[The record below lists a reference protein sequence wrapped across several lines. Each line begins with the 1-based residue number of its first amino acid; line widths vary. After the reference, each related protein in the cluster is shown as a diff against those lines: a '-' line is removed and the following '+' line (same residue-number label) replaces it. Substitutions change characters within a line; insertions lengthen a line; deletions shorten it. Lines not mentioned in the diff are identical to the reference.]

1 MKEELQIT
9 GHRPF
14 PLPDKPWVMEQI
26 WNDVLFAHWP
36 VPAEIMEKHI
46 PSQLTLD
53 TFNGQ
58 AWIGIVP
65 FWISRMRVRGL
76 PPLPMMK
83 TMNELNV
90 RTYVEYGGR
99 KGVYFF
105 SLDADNLLA
114 VTGARMLYFL
124 PYMNAKMQVD
134 QSEGVINYKS
144 RRKNTHQ
151 KRGQFIAH
159 YKPESSPFNSQ
170 PGSLDEWL
178 TERYCLWVTKSKKV
192 YRGDIHHTKW
202 QLHKASVSIRENTM
216 ASFLPD
222 RYLMGEPI
230 LHYSPQKHAYFW
242 PLTREVT
249 P

>member
-53 TFNGQ
+53 TFKGE

-76 PPLPMMK
+76 PALPMMK
-83 TMNELNV
+83 SMNELNV
-90 RTYVEYGGR
+90 RTYVEYGGK

-105 SLDADNLLA
+105 SLDADNFLA

-124 PYMNAKMQVD
+124 PYMNAEMKVD
-134 QSEGVINYKS
+134 KTEGLINYES
-144 RRKNTHQ
+144 RRKNEN
-151 KRGQFIAH
+151 KESVQFKVQ
-159 YKPESSPFNSQ
+159 YKPASSPFNAQ
-170 PGSLDEWL
+170 AGSLDEWL
-178 TERYCLWVTKSKKV
+178 TERYCLWVTKGEEV
-192 YRGDIHHTKW
+192 FRGDIHHTKW
-202 QLHKASVSIRENTM
+202 QLHEASCSIYENTM

-222 RYLMGEPI
+222 NYFTNEPI

-242 PLTREVT
+242 PLTRVT
-249 P
+249 S

>member
-36 VPAEIMEKHI
+36 VPAKIMKKHI

-53 TFNGQ
+53 TFNGH

-105 SLDADNLLA
+105 SLDADNFLA
-114 VTGARMLYFL
+114 VAGARMLYFL
-124 PYMNAKMQVD
+124 PYMNAEMQVD
-134 QSEGVINYKS
+134 QEEGIIKYESMRKS
-144 RRKNTHQ
+144 AHQ
-151 KRGQFIAH
+151 QRGQFKAH
-159 YKPESSPFNSQ
+159 SKPESSPFNSQ

-178 TERYCLWVTKSKKV
+178 TERYCLWVTKSEKV

-202 QLHKASVSIRENTM
+202 QLHKVSVSIHENTM
-216 ASFLPD
+216 TSFLPD
-222 RYLMGEPI
+222 KYLKGEPV

-242 PLTREVT
+242 PLIREAA